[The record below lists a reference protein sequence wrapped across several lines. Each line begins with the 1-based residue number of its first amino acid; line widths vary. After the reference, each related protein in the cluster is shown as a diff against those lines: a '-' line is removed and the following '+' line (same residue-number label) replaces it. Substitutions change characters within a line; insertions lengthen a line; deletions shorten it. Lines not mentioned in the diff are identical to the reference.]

1 MIEIHKITLCRDLR
15 IILKNSKFW
24 RILKEA
30 VFNVNEKIMF
40 FVKYALLSFCLI
52 INKKT
57 DENDINR
64 RIKKNKNLN
73 KFQIE

>member
-1 MIEIHKITLCRDLR
+1 MIEIHKITLCKDLW
-15 IILKNSKFW
+15 IILNNSKFW

-30 VFNVNEKIMF
+30 VFNVNEKNNF
-40 FVKYALLSFCLI
+40 YVKFAKLSFCFI

-64 RIKKNKNLN
+64 RIKKKQEI
-73 KFQIE
+73 K